1 MEANMFQV
9 NQRHRRRTLRE
20 NLIVSVPLPSFLLL
34 CCAAAAAAAAF
45 AFVGVMN
52 RIGEGGRIIAP
63 NYKGV
68 GLRARL

>member
-1 MEANMFQV
+1 MLQV
-9 NQRHRRRTLRE
+9 NQRRRTLRE
-20 NLIVSVPLPSFLLL
+20 NLIVSVSLPSSFLLL
-34 CCAAAAAAAAF
+34 CCAAAPLS
-45 AFVGVMN
+45 FVGVMN

>member
-1 MEANMFQV
+1 MFQV

-34 CCAAAAAAAAF
+34 CCAAAAAF